1 MLAYRQ
7 ENRDAGE
14 PTSAIDQTPQ
24 SEAEGA
30 CGLTSTGS
38 SCVQAVA
45 DDRPAN
51 SLIAIVD
58 PRALGRE
65 LLTTALGAAEG
76 GFCSRAY
83 AEIGDWLSDE
93 DRHSASA
100 ILIGIGG
107 TGSDDPGLSADL
119 QSLTQ
124 AYPQIPVIVMGDSE
138 DPSQVL
144 EILSHGA
151 RGYIP
156 TSVSLSVAIGALSL
170 AIAGGVFVP
179 ASAFLGAG
187 GAQRQSAPDAESA
200 FGLTERQA
208 AVAEAIARGK
218 PNKIIAYELNLCEST
233 VKVHT
238 RSIMRKLQARNR
250 TEVAFKLHATKAA
263 PRSSAR
269 LV

>member
-7 ENRDAGE
+7 ENRGGGE
-14 PTSAIDQTPQ
+14 PSSAMDQTSL

-30 CGLTSTGS
+30 WDLTSTGTS
-38 SCVQAVA
+38 RFQAVA
-45 DDRPAN
+45 EDRPTT

-58 PRALGRE
+58 RRALGRE
-65 LLTTALGAAEG
+65 VLTAALGAAEG
-76 GFCSRAY
+76 GFDSRAY

-93 DRHSASA
+93 DRHCTSA
-100 ILIGIGG
+100 ILLGIGG
-107 TGSDDPGLSADL
+107 SSGSDQDLVADL
-119 QSLTQ
+119 QRLTRE
-124 AYPQIPVIVMGDSE
+124 YPQMPVIVMGDSE

-179 ASAFLGAG
+179 ASAFLGAS

-263 PRSSAR
+263 PRSSAP
-269 LV
+269 LI